1 MAKEKKGESISVYIN
16 RDIKELVRE
25 KDKKE
30 KKSKS
35 QIINEILINSLI
47 KSPKQEAQAIL

>member
-25 KDKKE
+25 KAKKE